1 MQVNKFEYV
10 SKSDRHFDL
19 PTRGTKHSAGYDFH
33 SPIDCVIKPNE
44 TIKFSLEVKCSI
56 KDNEFLAIVPR
67 SSIGFKYFTLLCNTI
82 GIIDS
87 DYYNNEDN
95 EGEIFVKLH
104 NFGDKPLEI
113 HTNDRICQGIFIK
126 YDIVEDDDVTN
137 ERTSGIGSTGK

>member
-1 MQVNKFEYV
+1 M
-10 SKSDRHFDL
+10 
-19 PTRGTKHSAGYDFH
+19 
-33 SPIDCVIKPNE
+33 
-44 TIKFSLEVKCSI
+44 KCSI